1 MDRWREIYIKGVFPR
16 LSVSCFHPVH
26 IATSALSSNIIKEA
40 KMVGLKFLATAAAL
54 VQGAFALPAEPAEP
68 ALAKRGEGIHLF
80 NCRPI
85 GGAGV
90 AQTWVSIVVVRRQ
103 S

>member
-1 MDRWREIYIKGVFPR
+1 VFSR
-16 LSVSCFHPVH
+16 LSVSCSHPVH
-26 IATSALSSNIIKEA
+26 IATSAPSSNIIKEF
-40 KMVGLKFLATAAAL
+40 KMVGLKFLATAVAL
-54 VQGAFALPAEPAEP
+54 VQGAFASPVEPT
-68 ALAKRGEGIHLF
+68 LAKRGEGIHLF

-90 AQTWVSIVVVRRQ
+90 AQTWISIVVVRRQ